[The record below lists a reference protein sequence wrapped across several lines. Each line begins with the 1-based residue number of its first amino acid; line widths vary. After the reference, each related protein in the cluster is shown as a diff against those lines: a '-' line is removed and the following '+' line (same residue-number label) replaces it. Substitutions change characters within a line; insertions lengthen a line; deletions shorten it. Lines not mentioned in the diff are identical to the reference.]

1 MTEQN
6 GLHSAGAAAN
16 QNRSARTAHFAE
28 PNMPFA
34 EFIVLMALLMSL
46 AALCTDSIMPA
57 FGVIGEEFGHNT
69 PQELQKIITIFFAGL
84 AIGQLIYGPLSDQ
97 IGRKSG
103 MFIGLVIFI
112 IGNLISWFSTSFE
125 MLLLGRFLQG
135 FGVAGPRIVMIAL
148 IRDLYAGRE
157 MARIMSFV
165 MGLFIFVPALAPIT
179 GQTIMAI
186 SGWRSVFFSFIL
198 LSSIGGI
205 WLAIRQ
211 NETLHASRRIR
222 VTPTNL
228 WRGTKII
235 FTTPSCLGYMVAVGF
250 VQGPF
255 MLYLSTAQHLF
266 QSTYGLGTLFP
277 YAFAGLAISLGFA
290 SFMNSK
296 LVLRFGMRYLVR
308 RALVAII
315 FISALT
321 LACTMPFDFIP
332 DLWMLFL
339 FFSPLFFCTGL
350 LFGNMNTLAMEEVGN
365 VAGLAS
371 AWVGAISTL
380 IAMTIA
386 TLMGQIYDG
395 SILALLGSFL
405 FGAIITMFLTV
416 FTERWRDRRD
426 SEQSAT
432 AQ

>member
-1 MTEQN
+1 MTKQN
-6 GLHSAGAAAN
+6 GLHDAGAAAN
-16 QNRSARTAHFAE
+16 QTRSARTAHIAE
-28 PNMPFA
+28 PNMPFV
-34 EFIVLMALLMSL
+34 EFIILMALLMSL

-57 FGVIGEEFGHNT
+57 FSIIGEEFGHSS

-97 IGRKSG
+97 IGRKGG

-112 IGNLISWFSTSFE
+112 IGNLMSWFSTSFE

-165 MGLFIFVPALAPIT
+165 MGLFIFVPALAPIS

-198 LSSIGGI
+198 LSTIGGL
-205 WLAIRQ
+205 WLALRQ
-211 NETLHASRRIR
+211 NETLHPSKRIK
-222 VTPTNL
+222 VTPSNL
-228 WRGTKII
+228 WRGTKVI
-235 FTTPSCLGYMVAVGF
+235 FTTPSCLGYMVAAGF

-255 MLYLSTAQHLF
+255 MLYLSTAQNLF

-277 YAFAGLAISLGFA
+277 FAFAGLAFSVGFA
-290 SFMNSK
+290 SFMNSR

-308 RALVAII
+308 RALIAMSTIA
-315 FISALT
+315 ALG
-321 LACTMPFDFIP
+321 LVCTMPFDFVP
-332 DLWMLFL
+332 HLWMLFV
-339 FFSPLFFCTGL
+339 FCSPLFFCTGL

-365 VAGLAS
+365 VAGMAS
-371 AWVGAISTL
+371 AWVGAVSTL

-395 SILALLGSFL
+395 SVLVLLASFMIGSL
-405 FGAIITMFLTV
+405 ITMLLTIL
-416 FTERWRDRRD
+416 TERWRARRD
-426 SEQSAT
+426 RENAL

>member
-1 MTEQN
+1 MTKQN
-6 GLHSAGAAAN
+6 GLHDAGAAAN
-16 QNRSARTAHFAE
+16 QTRSARTAHIAE
-28 PNMPFA
+28 PNMPFV
-34 EFIVLMALLMSL
+34 EFIILMALLMSL

-57 FGVIGEEFGHNT
+57 FSIIGAEFGHSS

-112 IGNLISWFSTSFE
+112 IGNLMSWFSTSFE

-165 MGLFIFVPALAPIT
+165 MGLFIFVPALAPIS

-198 LSSIGGI
+198 LATIGGL
-205 WLAIRQ
+205 WLGFRQ
-211 NETLHASRRIR
+211 NETLHPSRRIK
-222 VTPTNL
+222 VTPSNL
-228 WRGTKII
+228 WRGSKVI
-235 FTTPSCLGYMVAVGF
+235 FTTPSCLGYMVAAGF

-277 YAFAGLAISLGFA
+277 FAFAGLAFSVGFA
-290 SFMNSK
+290 SFMNSR

-308 RALVAII
+308 RALIAMAII
-315 FISALT
+315 AALG
-321 LACTMPFDFIP
+321 LACTMPFGFVP
-332 DLWMLFL
+332 ELWMLFVI
-339 FFSPLFFCTGL
+339 FSPLFFCTGL

-365 VAGLAS
+365 VAGMAS
-371 AWVGAISTL
+371 AWVGAVSTL

-395 SILALLGSFL
+395 SILALLGSFMV
-405 FGAIITMFLTV
+405 GSSITMLLTIL
-416 FTERWRDRRD
+416 TERWRERRD
-426 SEQSAT
+426 RENAL

>member
-1 MTEQN
+1 MTKQN
-6 GLHSAGAAAN
+6 GLQDAGAAAN
-16 QNRSARTAHFAE
+16 QTRSARTAHIAE
-28 PNMPFA
+28 PNMPFV
-34 EFIVLMALLMSL
+34 EFIILMALLMSL
-46 AALCTDSIMPA
+46 AALCTDAIMPA
-57 FGVIGEEFGHNT
+57 FSVIGTEFGHSS

-112 IGNLISWFSTSFE
+112 IGNLLSWFSTSFE

-165 MGLFIFVPALAPIT
+165 MGLFIFVPALAPIS

-186 SGWRSVFFSFIL
+186 SGWRSVFFAFIL
-198 LSSIGGI
+198 LASIGGV
-205 WLAIRQ
+205 WLGLRQ
-211 NETLHASRRIR
+211 NETLHASKRIK
-222 VTPTNL
+222 VTPANL
-228 WRGTKII
+228 WRNTKIV
-235 FTTPSCLGYMVAVGF
+235 FSTPSCLGYMVAVGF

-277 YAFAGLAISLGFA
+277 FAFAGLAFSLGFA
-290 SFMNSK
+290 SFLNSR

-308 RALVAII
+308 RALIAMATIAVIG
-315 FISALT
+315 LVCT
-321 LACTMPFDFIP
+321 LPFGFVP
-332 DLWMLFL
+332 PLWMLFL
-339 FFSPLFFCTGL
+339 IFSPLFLCTGL

-365 VAGLAS
+365 VAGMAS
-371 AWVGAISTL
+371 AWIGAVSTL

-386 TLMGQIYDG
+386 TVMGQVYDG
-395 SILALLGSFL
+395 SVLALLGSFMI
-405 FGAIITMFLTV
+405 GSAITLLLTI
-416 FTERWRDRRD
+416 FTERWRERRD
-426 SEQSAT
+426 REML
-432 AQ
+432 

>member
-1 MTEQN
+1 MTKQN
-6 GLHSAGAAAN
+6 GLRSAGAAAN
-16 QNRSARTAHFAE
+16 ESRSARTAHIAE
-28 PNMPFA
+28 PNMPFT
-34 EFIVLMALLMSL
+34 EFIILMALLMSL

-57 FGVIGEEFGHNT
+57 FSVIGDEFGHST

-97 IGRKSG
+97 IGRKVG
-103 MFIGLVIFI
+103 MYIGLAIFI
-112 IGNLISWFSTSFE
+112 VGNILSWFSTSYE

-179 GQTIMAI
+179 GQTLMAI

-198 LSSIGGI
+198 LASIGGI
-205 WLAIRQ
+205 WLGLRQ
-211 NETLHASRRIR
+211 NETLHASRRIK
-222 VTPTNL
+222 VTPSNL
-228 WRGTKII
+228 WRGTKAI
-235 FTTPSCLGYMVAVGF
+235 FTTPSCVGYMVAVGF

-266 QSTYGLGTLFP
+266 QSTYGLGKFFP
-277 YAFAGLAISLGFA
+277 FAFAGLAFSLGFA

-296 LVLRFGMRYLVR
+296 LVLRLGIRFLVR

-315 FISALT
+315 VISALT
-321 LACTMPFDFIP
+321 LFCTMPFNFIP

-339 FFSPLFFCTGL
+339 FFSPMFFCTGL

-371 AWVGAISTL
+371 AWVGAVSTL
-380 IAMTIA
+380 IAMSIA
-386 TLMGQIYDG
+386 TVMGQIYDG
-395 SILALLGSFL
+395 SILALIASFL
-405 FGAIITMFLTV
+405 VGGIVTIILTFL
-416 FTERWRDRRD
+416 TERWRERRD
-426 SEQSAT
+426 RDKQMA
-432 AQ
+432 